1 MAEACA
7 AWGTPRW
14 LGRGWLCGS
23 CFVDAL
29 QWLGDRA
36 ATRLAELAA
45 IAPTAR
51 TEDQSAVL
59 VEMLRRRERRRL
71 YQRDWHRRQRAEA
84 AVPSP
89 RQQSANMLPIQGPG
103 RITRMEVDDVLA
115 KVG

>member
-1 MAEACA
+1 
-7 AWGTPRW
+7 
-14 LGRGWLCGS
+14 
-23 CFVDAL
+23 VDAL